1 MTQPPEL
8 LVLQGLAVS
17 TTRLVIIVTK
27 TMSLETGPLTT
38 SHQDDSFGHWRTAL
52 VARMTS
58 LVIKLSSLVV
68 RVTALVIRMGAS
80 AVETTSLVIGPT
92 VVGALALVTWPPSK

>member
-8 LVLQGLAVS
+8 LVLQGLTVS

-27 TMSLETGPLTT
+27 TMSLTT

-52 VARMTS
+52 VARMMS
-58 LVIKLSSLVV
+58 LVIELSSLVV
-68 RVTALVIRMGAS
+68 RVTVLVIRMGAS